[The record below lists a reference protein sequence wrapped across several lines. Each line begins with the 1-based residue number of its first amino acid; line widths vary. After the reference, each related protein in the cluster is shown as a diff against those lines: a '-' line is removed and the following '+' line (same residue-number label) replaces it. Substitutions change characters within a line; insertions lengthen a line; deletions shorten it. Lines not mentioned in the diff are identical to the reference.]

1 MLAYE
6 TFHLDMCV
14 YGQQGQRRTT
24 DVFWKEGARIPEV
37 QISEIVD
44 LIEKG
49 VDAAKQEVDKSA
61 IFEATLNV
69 YNVQKGS
76 TVHDLKNFLEGFK
89 NEFYTEL
96 GKPMGTFHCHFYS
109 KVRAK
114 DAINFIKNSPNQFT
128 NCDLVLHK
136 KEIGT
141 SLTPLG
147 EEESKADYVHKK
159 RKVVEDDDG
168 WSTFK

>member
-1 MLAYE
+1 
-6 TFHLDMCV
+6 
-14 YGQQGQRRTT
+14 
-24 DVFWKEGARIPEV
+24 
-37 QISEIVD
+37 

-49 VDAAKQEVDKSA
+49 VDAAKQQVDKSA

-96 GKPMGTFHCHFYS
+96 GKQMGTFHCHFYS

-114 DAINFIKNSPNQFT
+114 DAVSYIKNSPNQFT

-141 SLTPLG
+141 SQIALG
-147 EEESKADYVHKK
+147 EESKGDYVMKK
-159 RKVVEDDDG
+159 KKVVVDDDG
-168 WSTFK
+168 WSTLK